1 MKSNQIIYYV
11 IFLLAGGM
19 GGYLLGSRSAKPT
32 ADTPGAVAAVKPE
45 QEPAEP
51 AALPA
56 EQPAAPEA
64 AGEPAPAEPVET
76 PETAAAPAA
85 TTAPSTPAAKPA
97 SPSPVATTS
106 PAGPSA
112 SPASS
117 ATAGSLPT
125 ASKCFSGDKELEDD
139 LNLYASEIEA
149 KKLIYSRELMQDC
162 SGIFYRMLDE
172 FAKKKCDGYQYP
184 DPKSARPARMIAK
197 WFYDNKNFL
206 LVKDPMASRNLIKP
220 GAVMFYGAPGRK
232 YHDTG
237 IEQLSQQG
245 GIFHIGV
252 VTSVARDAD
261 GNVIQYTLFHGRS
274 TGTTAGRTF
283 YHNVRGP
290 SNLGQPVL
298 GVGSQEWV
306 GMSYLYT
313 PKT

>member
-1 MKSNQIIYYV
+1 MKANQIIYYA
-11 IFLLAGGM
+11 IFLLAGGL
-19 GGYLLGSRSAKPT
+19 GGYWLGSRSAKTT
-32 ADTPGAVAAVKPE
+32 AETPAAIAVSNPGTAPVEPAAVPAEKPSAPE
-45 QEPAEP
+45 AAAEP
-51 AALPA
+51 AAAEPA
-56 EQPAAPEA
+56 AAPE
-64 AGEPAPAEPVET
+64 
-76 PETAAAPAA
+76 PAA
-85 TTAPSTPAAKPA
+85 
-97 SPSPVATTS
+97 ATTS
-106 PAGPSA
+106 PASATAATAPAKPAA
-112 SPASS
+112 SPASP
-117 ATAGSLPT
+117 APAGALPT

-149 KKLIYSRELMQDC
+149 KKLVYSHELMQDC
-162 SGIFYRMLDE
+162 SGIFYRLLDE
-172 FAKKKCDGYQYP
+172 FARKKCDGYQFP

-237 IEQLSQQG
+237 MEQLSQQG

-252 VTSVARDAD
+252 VTAVTRDAD

-306 GMSYLYT
+306 GLSYLYT

>member
-1 MKSNQIIYYV
+1 MKTNQLIYYA
-11 IFLLAGGM
+11 IFLLAGGI
-19 GGYLLGSRSAKPT
+19 GGYWLGSRSAKT
-32 ADTPGAVAAVKPE
+32 ITETPAAIAVSNPEKAPVK
-45 QEPAEP
+45 P

-56 EQPAAPEA
+56 ETPAAPETA
-64 AGEPAPAEPVET
+64 AEPAEAKPAEA
-76 PETAAAPAA
+76 PETAAAPAN
-85 TTAPSTPAAKPA
+85 APAPPAAKPA
-97 SPSPVATTS
+97 STPAVTATT
-106 PAGPSA
+106 PANPSA

-117 ATAGSLPT
+117 ASAGSLPT

-162 SGIFYRMLDE
+162 SGIFYRLLDE

-184 DPKSARPARMIAK
+184 DPKSARPARTIAK
-197 WFYDNKNFL
+197 WFYDNKNFSI
-206 LVKDPMASRNLIKP
+206 VKDPMVSRNMIKP
-220 GAVMFYGAPGRK
+220 GAVMFYGAPGKK

-245 GIFHIGV
+245 GIFHVGV
-252 VTSVARDAD
+252 VTSVTRDAD
-261 GNVIQYTLFHGRS
+261 GNVTQYTLFHGRS

-283 YHNVRGP
+283 YHNIRGP

-306 GMSYLYT
+306 GISYLYT

>member
-1 MKSNQIIYYV
+1 MKTNQIIYYA
-11 IFLLAGGM
+11 IFLLAGGI
-19 GGYLLGSRSAKPT
+19 GGYWLGSRSAKT
-32 ADTPGAVAAVKPE
+32 ITETPAAIAVSNPE
-45 QEPAEP
+45 KAPVEP

-56 EQPAAPEA
+56 ETPAAPETA
-64 AGEPAPAEPVET
+64 AEPAEAKPAET
-76 PETAAAPAA
+76 PETAAAPAN
-85 TTAPSTPAAKPA
+85 APAPPAAKPA
-97 SPSPVATTS
+97 STPAVTATT
-106 PAGPSA
+106 PANPSA

-117 ATAGSLPT
+117 ASAGSLPT

-162 SGIFYRMLDE
+162 SGIFYRLLDE

-197 WFYDNKNFL
+197 WFFDNKNFK
-206 LVKDPMASRNLIKP
+206 LVKDPMVSRNMIKP
-220 GAVMFYGAPGRK
+220 GAVMFYGAPGKK

-245 GIFHIGV
+245 GIFHVGV
-252 VTSVARDAD
+252 VTSVTRDAD
-261 GNVIQYTLFHGRS
+261 GNVTQYTLFHGRS

-283 YHNVRGP
+283 YHNIRGP

-306 GMSYLYT
+306 GISYLYT